1 MYVSQVM
8 LIAMLMLL
16 ILRSMGWMVSLLRSK
31 YDEARGWNSIRNGFF
46 LT

>member
-16 ILRSMGWMVSLLRSK
+16 IWDGIGN
-31 YDEARGWNSIRNGFF
+31 DEARGWNSIRNGFF

>member
-16 ILRSMGWMVSLLRSK
+16 IWDGIGNN
-31 YDEARGWNSIRNGFF
+31 DEEARGWNSIRNGFF

>member
-16 ILRSMGWMVSLLRSK
+16 IWDGIGN
-31 YDEARGWNSIRNGFF
+31 DEEARGWNSIRNGFF